1 VAPQCGAFL
10 YMNPRLISLVLFALL
25 ILLQYPLWFGKGGM
39 LRVSDLE
46 DQLEQQKQ
54 VNDALRLRNQQ
65 LEGDVR
71 SLSEGVEAI
80 EERARNDF
88 GMIKKDEVFIQLIEP
103 RSQPAATPPGA
114 AAESSN

>member
-1 VAPQCGAFL
+1 
-10 YMNPRLISLVLFALL
+10 MNPRLISLVLFALL
-25 ILLQYPLWFGKGGM
+25 ILPQYPLWFGKGGL

-46 DQLEQQKQ
+46 GQLEQQKQ
-54 VNDALRLRNQQ
+54 VNESLRLRNQQ

-88 GMIKKDEVFIQLIEP
+88 GMIKKGEVFIQLIEP
-103 RSQPAATPPGA
+103 RSEPRIEPQ
-114 AAESSN
+114 AESSPAPAQ

>member
-1 VAPQCGAFL
+1 
-10 YMNPRLISLVLFALL
+10 MNPRLISLVLFALL

-46 DQLEQQKQ
+46 NQLEQQKQ
-54 VNDALRLRNQQ
+54 VNESLRLRNQQ

-103 RSQPAATPPGA
+103 RGEQQGGTNPARPEGQGVP
-114 AAESSN
+114 N

>member
-1 VAPQCGAFL
+1 
-10 YMNPRLISLVLFALL
+10 
-25 ILLQYPLWFGKGGM
+25 M

-54 VNDALRLRNQQ
+54 VNEALRLRNQQ

-71 SLSEGVEAI
+71 SLTEGVEAI

-103 RSQPAATPPGA
+103 RGEGKSSASVPPPGPA
-114 AAESSN
+114 N

>member
-1 VAPQCGAFL
+1 
-10 YMNPRLISLVLFALL
+10 
-25 ILLQYPLWFGKGGM
+25 M

-46 DQLEQQKQ
+46 SQLERQEQ
-54 VNDALRLRNQQ
+54 VNEALRLRNQQ

-71 SLSEGVEAI
+71 SLTEGVEAI

-103 RSQPAATPPGA
+103 RGEVRPAASPLDQ
-114 AAESSN
+114 SN

>member
-1 VAPQCGAFL
+1 
-10 YMNPRLISLVLFALL
+10 MNPRLISIILFAMLL
-25 ILLQYPLWFGKGGM
+25 LLQYPLWFGKGGM
-39 LRVSDLE
+39 LRVSDLQR
-46 DQLEQQKQ
+46 QLDEQKQ
-54 VNDALRLRNQQ
+54 VNETLRLRNQQ

-103 RSQPAATPPGA
+103 RGESPVNNAPSPPA
-114 AAESSN
+114 SR

>member
-1 VAPQCGAFL
+1 
-10 YMNPRLISLVLFALL
+10 MNPRLITLILFSLL
-25 ILLQYPLWFGKGGM
+25 ILLQYPLWFGKGGV
-39 LRVSDLE
+39 LRVSDLKG
-46 DQLEQQKQ
+46 QIEQQMQ

-88 GMIKKDEVFIQLIEP
+88 GMIKKDEVFIRLIEP
-103 RSQPAATPPGA
+103 RGESKPIASTP
-114 AAESSN
+114 

>member
-1 VAPQCGAFL
+1 
-10 YMNPRLISLVLFALL
+10 M
-25 ILLQYPLWFGKGGM
+25 
-39 LRVSDLE
+39 SDLE
-46 DQLEQQKQ
+46 GRLEQQKQ
-54 VNDALRLRNQQ
+54 INESLRLRNQQ

-103 RSQPAATPPGA
+103 R
-114 AAESSN
+114 AESGSAPAPAPQ

>member
-1 VAPQCGAFL
+1 
-10 YMNPRLISLVLFALL
+10 MNPRLISIILFALL
-25 ILLQYPLWFGKGGM
+25 LLLQYPLWFGKGGM
-39 LRVSDLE
+39 LRVSDLQR
-46 DQLEQQKQ
+46 QLDEQKQ
-54 VNDALRLRNQQ
+54 VNEGLRLRNQQ

-103 RSQPAATPPGA
+103 R
-114 AAESSN
+114 AESASNNPPLPSATR

>member
-1 VAPQCGAFL
+1 
-10 YMNPRLISLVLFALL
+10 M
-25 ILLQYPLWFGKGGM
+25 
-39 LRVSDLE
+39 SDLE

-54 VNDALRLRNQQ
+54 VNEALRLRNQQ

-71 SLSEGVEAI
+71 SLTEGVEAI

-103 RSQPAATPPGA
+103 RGEAKPSASPPNQ
-114 AAESSN
+114 SN